1 MEKIKKME
9 NEAIRRLELFGIS
22 KNLLDE
28 LKEDFKLKSS

>member
-1 MEKIKKME
+1 MEKSKNG

-28 LKEDFKLKSS
+28 LKEDLN